1 MSIVSIAIYR
11 FNAISIKIP
20 IAFLT
25 EIEKAILKCIWTHQR
40 PRTATAILSKKNKAG
55 VMILSDFQFY
65 YKAVVIIK

>member
-1 MSIVSIAIYR
+1 MSTVSIAIYR

-20 IAFLT
+20 MAFLT
-25 EIEKAILKCIWTHQR
+25 ELEKAILKCIWTHQR

-55 VMILSDFQFY
+55 GMTLSDFKFY

>member
-1 MSIVSIAIYR
+1 MSTVSIAIYR

-20 IAFLT
+20 MAFLT
-25 EIEKAILKCIWTHQR
+25 ELEKAILKCIWTHR

-55 VMILSDFQFY
+55 GMTLSDFKFY

>member
-20 IAFLT
+20 MAFLT
-25 EIEKAILKCIWTHQR
+25 EIEKAILKCLWTHQR

-55 VMILSDFQFY
+55 EMTLSDFQFY